1 MFHSPFCTQ
10 TDLGTPKRGHPATPS
25 QRPGLPDGASE
36 PERPSLKKD
45 ATNLVRL
52 RVTAYLAGLTA
63 EKISAAV
70 LPLIHNSEE
79 KLIAY
84 TAAML
89 KTDERKRKEALSA
102 LVVEW
107 KLPGF
112 PPDAAP
118 VLTTSVCSTLPALPN
133 ANHDICKKIGGRRK
147 CDYHKRLEGQR
158 EAEKLPNGGAGSPDG
173 HSQTEL
179 PTAGNAKDARC
190 SVSMSAYQNVQKE
203 PCAVRDSNPH
213 R

>member
-45 ATNLVRL
+45 DTNLVRL

-84 TAAML
+84 TAAMQ

-147 CDYHKRLEGQR
+147 RDYHVARL
-158 EAEKLPNGGAGSPDG
+158 L
-173 HSQTEL
+173 
-179 PTAGNAKDARC
+179 
-190 SVSMSAYQNVQKE
+190 
-203 PCAVRDSNPH
+203 NPFP
-213 R
+213 

>member
-1 MFHSPFCTQ
+1 MELVDALRGVYIHWDPPPMAQIRKCQWEFRNPVPELQ
-10 TDLGTPKRGHPATPS
+10 TWW
-25 QRPGLPDGASE
+25 
-36 PERPSLKKD
+36 
-45 ATNLVRL
+45 
-52 RVTAYLAGLTA
+52 
-63 EKISAAV
+63 
-70 LPLIHNSEE
+70 
-79 KLIAY
+79 
-84 TAAML
+84 
-89 KTDERKRKEALSA
+89 KRKEALSA

-147 CDYHKRLEGQR
+147 RDYHERLEGQR